1 MFSIKKLAFAVVTG
15 LAALSS
21 QAAGTRAEVIH
32 WWTSGGESAAIKELA
47 KAYTAAGGEWV
58 DTAVAGGEQ
67 ARSAAINRMVGNNAP
82 TAAQFNTSKQFRD
95 LIDEGMLNNIDEIA
109 SKQNWDAM
117 LPKAIVDTIKV
128 KDHYY
133 AVPVN
138 IHNPAWAWYSKDAF
152 AKAGIAGEPKSIEE
166 LFAALDK
173 ARTLINPDERCALY
187 REMNNRIVQEDAAR
201 VPLFSLDHAYDV
213 QPRVKNFVVPWN
225 GWSDMSYYKMEV
237 E

>member
-82 TAAQFNTSKQFRD
+82 TAAQFNTSKQFLD
-95 LIDEGMLNNIDEIA
+95 
-109 SKQNWDAM
+109 
-117 LPKAIVDTIKV
+117 IVAQGHRRHDQGQG
-128 KDHYY
+128 
-133 AVPVN
+133 
-138 IHNPAWAWYSKDAF
+138 SLLRG
-152 AKAGIAGEPKSIEE
+152 AGQHP
-166 LFAALDK
+166 
-173 ARTLINPDERCALY
+173 
-187 REMNNRIVQEDAAR
+187 
-201 VPLFSLDHAYDV
+201 
-213 QPRVKNFVVPWN
+213 
-225 GWSDMSYYKMEV
+225 
-237 E
+237 